1 MILVNE
7 KELLRLYK
15 KFQDLDEHSKGVL
28 TNRQLL
34 NLPEFKYTP
43 FRTRLVYAL
52 QLKSDT
58 QVKNMRNMQNEDVK
72 LEDLGK
78 LLGQQEDVD
87 PISKKDKDDVDK
99 TDYEAGRDPDEE
111 EGDLNK
117 DEDEKEEDEGL
128 EDGGDQF
135 NRDDDP
141 AFIKL
146 MGTET
151 YINFAEFSK
160 IMSLFNPR
168 TGIDE
173 KI

>member
-1 MILVNE
+1 MNSQFNE

-78 LLGQQEDVD
+78 LLG
-87 PISKKDKDDVDK
+87 
-99 TDYEAGRDPDEE
+99 
-111 EGDLNK
+111 
-117 DEDEKEEDEGL
+117 
-128 EDGGDQF
+128 
-135 NRDDDP
+135 
-141 AFIKL
+141 
-146 MGTET
+146 
-151 YINFAEFSK
+151 
-160 IMSLFNPR
+160 
-168 TGIDE
+168 
-173 KI
+173 